1 RRLERSNCCS
11 VHNPATAR
19 RLCNWAGQVDCP
31 HLVSLLRQRSPRA
44 LARKGGGMR
53 AIVAVAA
60 AGAAC
65 LLALFG
71 MGSLALAQQET
82 PAVSAEEDEIV
93 SPSWTGT
100 VTPMDPTESEFTEE
114 QLAAIGKVNAYFNE
128 LENLKGRFLQTDP
141 DKKQMR
147 GRFYVK
153 KPGRFRFDY
162 GSPSLKV
169 IISDGRWLAIQDH
182 DLNTEDVYELDNTPF
197 RLLLRKDVDLARDAR
212 IIDVQEAE
220 DVIILTMQ
228 DKDPDVPGRITLFL
242 TKQPELTL
250 KEWVTVDAQG
260 LETRVQLSGL
270 DTKDDL
276 DPALFK
282 RENITLK
289 RFQQ

>member
-1 RRLERSNCCS
+1 
-11 VHNPATAR
+11 
-19 RLCNWAGQVDCP
+19 
-31 HLVSLLRQRSPRA
+31 
-44 LARKGGGMR
+44 MR

-197 RLLLRKDVDLARDAR
+197 RLLLRKDVDLLRDAR
-212 IIDVQEAE
+212 IFDVQEVE
-220 DVIILTMQ
+220 DLIIITLQ
-228 DKDPDVPGRITLFL
+228 DKDPDVSGRITLFL
-242 TKQPELTL
+242 TKDPELML
-250 KEWVTVDAQG
+250 KEWVTIDAQG
-260 LETRVQLSGL
+260 LETRVQLSQV
-270 DTKDDL
+270 DTTEDI
-276 DPALFK
+276 DPNLFK
-282 RENITLK
+282 RENLTLK
-289 RFQQ
+289 KFQR

>member
-1 RRLERSNCCS
+1 
-11 VHNPATAR
+11 
-19 RLCNWAGQVDCP
+19 
-31 HLVSLLRQRSPRA
+31 
-44 LARKGGGMR
+44 MR

-82 PAVSAEEDEIV
+82 PAVSAEEDETV

-100 VTPMDPTESEFTEE
+100 VTPMDPTEAEFTEE

-197 RLLLRKDVDLARDAR
+197 RLLLRKDVDLLRDAR
-212 IIDVQEAE
+212 IFDVQEVE
-220 DVIILTMQ
+220 DLIIITLQ
-228 DKDPDVPGRITLFL
+228 DKDPDVSGRITLFL
-242 TKQPELTL
+242 TKDPELTL
-250 KEWVTVDAQG
+250 KEWVTIDAQG
-260 LETRVQLSGL
+260 LETRVQLSQV
-270 DTKDDL
+270 DTTEDI
-276 DPALFK
+276 DPNLFK
-282 RENITLK
+282 RENLTLK
-289 RFQQ
+289 KFQR

>member
-1 RRLERSNCCS
+1 
-11 VHNPATAR
+11 
-19 RLCNWAGQVDCP
+19 
-31 HLVSLLRQRSPRA
+31 
-44 LARKGGGMR
+44 MR

-71 MGSLALAQQET
+71 MGSLALAQQEA
-82 PAVSAEEDEIV
+82 PAVSAEEDETV

-197 RLLLRKDVDLARDAR
+197 RLLLRKDVDLLRDAR
-212 IIDVQEAE
+212 IFDVQEVE
-220 DVIILTMQ
+220 DLIIITLQ
-228 DKDPDVPGRITLFL
+228 DKDPDVSGRITLFL
-242 TKQPELTL
+242 TKDPELML
-250 KEWVTVDAQG
+250 KEWVTIDAQG
-260 LETRVQLSGL
+260 LETRVQLSQV
-270 DTKDDL
+270 DTTEDI
-276 DPALFK
+276 DPNLFK
-282 RENITLK
+282 RENLTLK
-289 RFQQ
+289 KFQR

>member
-1 RRLERSNCCS
+1 
-11 VHNPATAR
+11 
-19 RLCNWAGQVDCP
+19 
-31 HLVSLLRQRSPRA
+31 
-44 LARKGGGMR
+44 MR

-82 PAVSAEEDEIV
+82 PAVSAEEDETV

-197 RLLLRKDVDLARDAR
+197 RLLLRKDVDLLRDAR
-212 IIDVQEAE
+212 IFDVQEVE
-220 DVIILTMQ
+220 DLIIITLQ
-228 DKDPDVPGRITLFL
+228 DKDPDVSGRITLFL
-242 TKQPELTL
+242 TKDPELML
-250 KEWVTVDAQG
+250 KEWVTIDAQG
-260 LETRVQLSGL
+260 LETRVQLSQV
-270 DTKDDL
+270 DTTEDI
-276 DPALFK
+276 DPNLFK
-282 RENITLK
+282 RENLTLK
-289 RFQQ
+289 KFQR

>member
-1 RRLERSNCCS
+1 
-11 VHNPATAR
+11 
-19 RLCNWAGQVDCP
+19 
-31 HLVSLLRQRSPRA
+31 
-44 LARKGGGMR
+44 MR

-82 PAVSAEEDEIV
+82 PAVSAEEDETV

-197 RLLLRKDVDLARDAR
+197 RLLLRKDVDLLRDAR
-212 IIDVQEAE
+212 IFDVQEVE
-220 DVIILTMQ
+220 DLIIITLQ
-228 DKDPDVPGRITLFL
+228 DKDPDVSGRITLFL
-242 TKQPELTL
+242 TKDPELTL
-250 KEWVTVDAQG
+250 KEWVTIDAQG
-260 LETRVQLSGL
+260 LETRVQLSQV
-270 DTKDDL
+270 DTTEDI
-276 DPALFK
+276 DPNLFK
-282 RENITLK
+282 RENLTLK
-289 RFQQ
+289 KFQR